1 MTAAGRGSFT
11 AAIELKKQ
19 RQLVIS
25 FLYHM
30 AVQRNVR
37 NPFETQEVVGAS
49 RHLTNLLHPDRAL
62 TKPYLLS
69 IPQMVPC
76 EQRLRRCLAWS
87 HNVYAQGAAFDIS

>member
-1 MTAAGRGSFT
+1 VTAAGRGSFT
-11 AAIELKKQ
+11 AAIELRKQ

-49 RHLTNLLHPDRAL
+49 CATLQP
-62 TKPYLLS
+62 
-69 IPQMVPC
+69 
-76 EQRLRRCLAWS
+76 
-87 HNVYAQGAAFDIS
+87 

>member
-1 MTAAGRGSFT
+1 VCSRRVVTAAGRGSFT
-11 AAIELKKQ
+11 AAIELRKQ

-49 RHLTNLLHPDRAL
+49 CLRIYADSQACAPTSTCSSPDR
-62 TKPYLLS
+62 
-69 IPQMVPC
+69 PC
-76 EQRLRRCLAWS
+76 
-87 HNVYAQGAAFDIS
+87 